1 MTQTRTAAA
10 AALALVVCA
19 GTASAQDPDN
29 RPGPER
35 YGLRLEYRWFT
46 PDFTGDV
53 RKGNEIENLV
63 DFVDDLG
70 FVDNSTF
77 DARMAIQFKRGL
89 KLRGSYTPLDYLG
102 DHDAPETFTYG
113 DTRYERDTR
122 VRSSVKGALYTAD
135 IEWDFVK
142 APWGYLGVL
151 FGAKAIDVDTSV
163 VDVADNVREVDTF
176 RVGNPVLGIT
186 GRAYSK
192 KFSVDGEFSGLSVG
206 DHGHMYDAATGMRFH
221 VSDKL
226 ALMGGYRWIKVTG
239 KDEPDELHFRLSGW
253 QFGLELSL

>member
-10 AALALVVCA
+10 AALALALSA
-19 GTASAQDPDN
+19 GMASAQDPDT

-35 YGLRLEYRWFT
+35 YGLRLEYRYYM
-46 PDFTGDV
+46 PQLTGDV
-53 RKGNEIENLV
+53 RKGTDIENLV
-63 DFVDDLG
+63 DFNDDLA
-70 FVDNSTF
+70 FTEEHTF
-77 DARMAIQFKRGL
+77 DVRGIIQFKRGR
-89 KLRGSYTPLDYLG
+89 KLRFSYTPLDYLG
-102 DHDAPETFTYG
+102 DTSEHETFTYG

-122 VRSSVKGALYTAD
+122 VRSSVKGAYMSAD
-135 IEWDFVK
+135 IEWDLVQ
-142 APWGYLGVL
+142 APWGYFGLV
-151 FGAKAIDVDTSV
+151 FGAKAIDIDSNV

-176 RVGNPVLGIT
+176 RVGNPVLGVT

-192 KFSVDGEFSGLSVG
+192 RFSVDGEFTGLTIG
-206 DHGHMYDAATGMRFH
+206 NHGHMYDAATGVRFH

-239 KDEPDELHFRLSGW
+239 KDEPDELNFRLAGW